1 MLTSDGTRDGGGMA
15 DLVLDN
21 DEEPYLGGI
30 TYSVMP
36 PGKRFRGMEQ
46 MSGGEKTVA
55 SLALLFALHSFH
67 PAPFFVLDEVDA
79 ALDAKNVFRVSNYIR
94 YVALFLMCMY
104 VGPLL
109 IVDLCCSRRAHED
122 KLQCLVISLKDSFY
136 EKADGLVG
144 VYKDKAT
151 QCSGTLT
158 LDLTQYA
165 ASEAAHTS

>member
-1 MLTSDGTRDGGGMA
+1 MLTSDGSRDSGGMA

-21 DEEPYLGGI
+21 EEEPYLGGI

-55 SLALLFALHSFH
+55 SLALLFALHSFR

-94 YVALFLMCMY
+94 CALSRTDSVTIPLM
-104 VGPLL
+104 
-109 IVDLCCSRRAHED
+109 
-122 KLQCLVISLKDSFY
+122 
-136 EKADGLVG
+136 
-144 VYKDKAT
+144 
-151 QCSGTLT
+151 
-158 LDLTQYA
+158 
-165 ASEAAHTS
+165 